1 MRPSQHIYFFYFL
14 SLITIFVCTGCVP
27 QANLFFDDTP
37 APASPVDQSVE
48 EYPNN
53 EYEPGDEVYPD
64 GYYIHTVSVPNE
76 NISIIAKWYTGYH
89 KNWVVIAK
97 CNPNL
102 NPNLIFLGNK
112 IKIPR
117 IILTRHTEM
126 TAEFVRKSHSGAQR
140 KKILKN
146 PAPKVKTN
154 NPAVQNV
161 TEEKTIK
168 PAGEEPLF
176 FGPKGY

>member
-1 MRPSQHIYFFYFL
+1 MRPSQHICFSYFL

-37 APASPVDQSVE
+37 APALPVDQSVE

-53 EYEPGDEVYPD
+53 EYEPGDELYPD
-64 GYYIHTVSVPNE
+64 GYYIHTVTVPNE
-76 NISIIAKWYTGYH
+76 NISIIAKWHTGDH

-126 TAEFVRKSHSGAQR
+126 TAEFVRQSHSGAQR
-140 KKILKN
+140 NKILKP
-146 PAPKVKTN
+146 PAPKVKTE
-154 NPAVQNV
+154 NPAAQDV
-161 TEEKTIK
+161 TEEKIIK
-168 PAGEEPLF
+168 PVEEEPLF